1 MYKAT
6 FIIIEKS
13 YLIRK
18 GLISIIEKIPN
29 TQVIQQFDNE
39 DDLKT
44 PANFES
50 DFIIINPNLLNANT
64 LNIIK
69 KITPSPALSAC
80 SADRSAGRRARKT
93 QVISIS
99 EKSTVLTK
107 EFEWTA
113 QIYLDDTQNSIL
125 KKLNTLIGNRETKNV
140 KSEVPEEIS
149 KREIDI
155 LKNIALG
162 YSNKEIADKLF
173 ISTHTVVT
181 HRKNI
186 TRKLGIKTVPGLT
199 IYAILNKIIDINDTG
214 KSKS

>member
-69 KITPSPALSAC
+69 KIA
-80 SADRSAGRRARKT
+80 KNT
-93 QVISIS
+93 QVISLS
-99 EKSTVLTK
+99 EKSIVLTK
-107 EFEWTA
+107 ELEWTT

-199 IYAILNKIIDINDTG
+199 IYAILNKIIDINNTG

>member
-50 DFIIINPNLLNANT
+50 DFIIINPKLLNANT

-69 KITPSPALSAC
+69 KIA
-80 SADRSAGRRARKT
+80 KNT
-93 QVISIS
+93 QVISLS
-99 EKSTVLTK
+99 EKSIVLTK
-107 EFEWTA
+107 KLEWTT

>member
-1 MYKAT
+1 MHKAT

-39 DDLKT
+39 DDFKT
-44 PANFES
+44 MNNFES
-50 DFIIINPNLLNANT
+50 DFIIINPNLLNTNT

-69 KITPSPALSAC
+69 KIVNAHTESTLPAC
-80 SADRSAGRRARKT
+80 SADRRARNT
-93 QVISIS
+93 QMISLS
-99 EKSTVLTK
+99 EKSIVLTK
-107 EFEWTA
+107 ELEWTA

-125 KKLNTLIGNRETKNV
+125 KKLNTLIGNREPKNV

>member
-69 KITPSPALSAC
+69 KIANSPSTPALL
-80 SADRSAGRRARKT
+80 ADRRARKT
-93 QVISIS
+93 QLISLS
-99 EKSTVLTK
+99 EKSIVLTK
-107 EFEWTA
+107 ELEWTT

>member
-1 MYKAT
+1 MYKTT

-18 GLISIIEKIPN
+18 GLISIIEKTPN

-69 KITPSPALSAC
+69 KIA
-80 SADRSAGRRARKT
+80 KNT

-99 EKSTVLTK
+99 EKSIVLTK
-107 EFEWTA
+107 ELEWVA

-199 IYAILNKIIDINDTG
+199 IYAILNKIIDINNTG

>member
-1 MYKAT
+1 MYKTT

-18 GLISIIEKIPN
+18 GLISIIEKIPD

-39 DDLKT
+39 DDLKILI
-44 PANFES
+44 NLES
-50 DFIIINPNLLNANT
+50 DFIIINPNLLNTNT

-69 KITPSPALSAC
+69 KIAKNIQL
-80 SADRSAGRRARKT
+80 
-93 QVISIS
+93 ISLS
-99 EKSTVLTK
+99 EKSIVLTK
-107 EFEWTA
+107 ELEWTT

>member
-18 GLISIIEKIPN
+18 GLISIIEKIPD

-69 KITPSPALSAC
+69 KIA
-80 SADRSAGRRARKT
+80 KNT
-93 QVISIS
+93 QVISLS
-99 EKSTVLTK
+99 EKSIVLTK
-107 EFEWTA
+107 ELEWTT

-199 IYAILNKIIDINDTG
+199 IYAILNKIIDINNTG

>member
-1 MYKAT
+1 MSKAT
-6 FIIIEKS
+6 FILIEKS

-39 DDLKT
+39 DDFKT
-44 PANFES
+44 MNNFES
-50 DFIIINPNLLNANT
+50 DFIIINPNLLNTNT
-64 LNIIK
+64 LNFIK
-69 KITPSPALSAC
+69 KITNPPT
-80 SADRSAGRRARKT
+80 GRARKT
-93 QVISIS
+93 QLISLS

-107 EFEWTA
+107 ELEWTE
-113 QIYLDDTQNSIL
+113 QIYLNDTQNSIL
-125 KKLNTLIGNRETKNV
+125 KKLNALIGNRETTDT
-140 KSEVPEEIS
+140 KSGVQEGIS
-149 KREIDI
+149 KREVDI

-214 KSKS
+214 KSKSSHP

>member
-69 KITPSPALSAC
+69 KIAKNIQL
-80 SADRSAGRRARKT
+80 
-93 QVISIS
+93 ISLS
-99 EKSTVLTK
+99 EKSIVLTK
-107 EFEWTA
+107 ELEWTT

-199 IYAILNKIIDINDTG
+199 IYAILNKIIDINNTG

>member
-1 MYKAT
+1 MSKAT
-6 FIIIEKS
+6 FIIIENS

-29 TQVIQQFDNE
+29 TQVIQQFENE
-39 DDLKT
+39 DEMKT
-44 PANFES
+44 LVNFES
-50 DFIIINPNLLNANT
+50 NFIILNPNLLNTTT

-69 KITPSPALSAC
+69 KIANPPAGPALSA
-80 SADRSAGRRARKT
+80 DRRARKT
-93 QVISIS
+93 QVISLS
-99 EKSTVLTK
+99 EKSSVLTK

-214 KSKS
+214 KFKS